1 MITDFEKLIY
11 NTYLKVSRVQN
22 DKPYKLRINFDN
34 FNTEDGNYL
43 NKISRLLTKFKN
55 INLVEFIQAPYT
67 IYSDKE
73 FNLKFY
79 TSQKALKAYSLFQ
92 DKLKQ
97 TNPDLILHKLKDA
110 LIYIKE
116 FCNEQNISI
125 DEYTTHKTNNI
136 SSYLLHLKEHKIT
149 IYNLFELKN
158 YTQSMKQQDKQA
170 LAFMFGERFEYDNN
184 TAYTMYLKSTQAKQL
199 IRAGNEL
206 IKAKSKI

>member
-1 MITDFEKLIY
+1 MLTDFEKHIY

-34 FNTEDGNYL
+34 FNVEDGNYL

-79 TSQKALKAYSLFQ
+79 TSQKALKAYTLFQ
-92 DKLKQ
+92 TKLKQ

-125 DEYTTHKTNNI
+125 DEYTNHKTHNI
-136 SSYLLHLKEHKIT
+136 SS
-149 IYNLFELKN
+149 
-158 YTQSMKQQDKQA
+158 
-170 LAFMFGERFEYDNN
+170 
-184 TAYTMYLKSTQAKQL
+184 
-199 IRAGNEL
+199 
-206 IKAKSKI
+206 

>member
-1 MITDFEKLIY
+1 MLTDFEKHIY

-34 FNTEDGNYL
+34 FNVEDGNYL

-79 TSQKALKAYSLFQ
+79 TSQKALKAYTLFQ
-92 DKLKQ
+92 TKLKQ

-125 DEYTTHKTNNI
+125 DEYTNHKTNNI

-158 YTQSMKQQDKQA
+158 YTQYMKQKDKQA

-184 TAYTMYLKSTQAKQL
+184 TAYTMYLKSSQAKQL